1 MQQLLES
8 IAIALQAI
16 WANKL
21 RSFMTVLGNIVAV
34 ASIVI
39 VVSLIQG
46 MNAMVSRAIVTDVG
60 ADSFTIQRLPPVRT
74 ADDEEQ
80 NRNNPRITLAEADII
95 RRFSPTIAS
104 VMAQAQQRGTIAYRD
119 RVLENVQVQGVTR
132 AYLDFASFDAER
144 GRVMSAVEVER
155 NRPVVLLGW
164 DVADALFGDVSPL
177 EHIIKIQGVHFRVV
191 GVSERKGG
199 VFGASMDGFAVI
211 PVGSHLKLFGAR
223 QSLSLMVKP
232 ASPALLPLAMDDAT
246 VALRVARR
254 LKPNDPDNFG
264 IFTSD
269 TLLGVYRQAT
279 AGIFTVLVGVV
290 ALSLLVGG
298 IVIMNIMLMVV
309 TDRTREI
316 GLRKAVG
323 ARRRDILSQVLTE
336 SVTLSTVGGVVGI
349 LLGFPRGPGDCDA
362 DSPAGASRTM
372 VGRPRD
378 RHRSGGGPLLWR
390 LSSVARRRSRSDRSA
405 TQRMNTS
412 PERCEGASAR
422 VRVRGCDGAS
432 DSATCE
438 SARAPSHQPS
448 HLRTSHRRTSTSH
461 IERQ

>member
-1 MQQLLES
+1 MHQILES
-8 IAIALQAI
+8 IAIALRSI

-34 ASIVI
+34 TSIVT

-46 MNAMVSRAIVTDVG
+46 MNGMVSQAIVTDVG

-74 ADDEEQ
+74 AEDEERT
-80 NRNNPRITLAEADII
+80 RNNPLVTLAEADAI
-95 RRFSPTIAS
+95 RRFGPAISS
-104 VMAQAQQRGTIAYRD
+104 VVAQAQRRGTIAYRD
-119 RVLENVQVQGVTR
+119 EVLESVQIQGVTNG
-132 AYLDFASFDAER
+132 YLDFATFDAER
-144 GRVMSAVEVER
+144 GRMMSASEVER
-155 NRPVVLLGW
+155 NQPVVLIGW
-164 DVADALFGDVSPL
+164 DVAEQLFGEVSPL
-177 EHIIKIQGVHFRVV
+177 DKVIKIQGVHFRVV

-211 PVGSHLKLFGAR
+211 PIGTHMKLFGTR

-254 LKPNDPDNFG
+254 LKPREPDNFG

-269 TLLGVYRQAT
+269 TLLGIYRQAT
-279 AGIFTVLVGVV
+279 AGIFAVLVGVV

-323 ARRRDILSQVLTE
+323 ARRKDIMLQVLTE
-336 SVTLSTVGGVVGI
+336 SVTLSTVGGLAGI
-349 LLGFPRGPGDCDA
+349 LLGFLAAQAIAAATPL
-362 DSPAGASRTM
+362 PARLEPWSVVLGIGITAAVGLFFGAYPASRAA
-372 VGRPRD
+372 
-378 RHRSGGGPLLWR
+378 R
-390 LSSVARRRSRSDRSA
+390 LDPIEALRR
-405 TQRMNTS
+405 
-412 PERCEGASAR
+412 E
-422 VRVRGCDGAS
+422 
-432 DSATCE
+432 
-438 SARAPSHQPS
+438 
-448 HLRTSHRRTSTSH
+448 
-461 IERQ
+461 